1 MILRPLIPI
10 AFLAT
15 ACVQDPTIPK
25 LGDRAIELRVRVS
38 TQQLAAG
45 QSDTI
50 SINAINHLPD
60 QVRILFNST
69 CQILVYIRTKTGDA
83 VVPEGGDYDCIPVPS
98 QLVIP
103 GNGTVTQ
110 KFIWKG
116 GTAFDPP
123 GSPTRLPAGDYFV
136 TATMD
141 ADGFS
146 VLGFAVKVTLLP

>member
-1 MILRPLIPI
+1 MIPRPLIP
-10 AFLAT
+10 LVLLTT

-25 LGDRAIELRVRVS
+25 LGDRAIELRVQVS
-38 TQQLAAG
+38 TQQLAVG
-45 QSDTI
+45 QADTI
-50 SINAINHLPD
+50 SINAINHLAD
-60 QVRILFNST
+60 QARILFNTT
-69 CQILVYIRTKTGDA
+69 CQILVYIRTKTGAA
-83 VVPEGGDYDCIPVPS
+83 VLPAGGDYECIPVPS

-103 GNGTVTQ
+103 GNGMVTQ

-136 TATMD
+136 SAIMN

-146 VLGFAVKVTLLP
+146 VPGFAVKITLLP